1 MPVYEYK
8 YKDCNKICEILVFS
22 SDETPE
28 CTHCGS
34 TNLEKLVS
42 RFGLSLGPMSTIKPA
57 RK

>member
-8 YKDCNKICEILVFS
+8 CKDCGKVSEILVFS
-22 SDETPE
+22 SEETPD
-28 CTHCGS
+28 CKHCGS
-34 TNLEKLVS
+34 KNIEKILS